1 MLLVLPLMVTVI
13 MAATPVAALV
23 GGKLPVATMPVAL
36 VEGQECIVIVAAPL
50 RVDHVVALKVA
61 VIVVVPAVPP
71 GMVMAIRGLVMAL
84 VAAAVPAVLV
94 PLLVAP
100 AVPMNTLIV
109 APLATK
115 KLLRASLMAL
125 VAVVL

>member
-1 MLLVLPLMVTVI
+1 MVTVI